1 MGSLFKS
8 KNASGGRGARA
19 LRVGL
24 DLGTRRFKAVGLPM
38 EPHTREVAFAIDV
51 PASAGVQPDALS
63 GDPSVFGRELGG
75 VLGGPLPAGSEVSVV
90 LPSSA
95 LRVRRVTL
103 AAMDQSSTIRA
114 LAQDAVL
121 RVPGVDPAG
130 HHYDFHV
137 LDTPQ
142 SPVGGTRSILAVAA
156 DRRVVRAAQD
166 AILAAGYVP
175 GRMGVL
181 AVSLA
186 NLHSRVHANEAE
198 AGQRVVLIHVGHMRT
213 ELILLDGGT
222 PVFTHEALFGMHALV
237 ERARRTLPDYGYGA
251 IETMLGEG
259 DATIP
264 AEVFGEWVARAQQE
278 LRLTLG
284 AAARDGGGSSDPAH
298 LLAIRLSGGA
308 ARSAEL
314 RRQLEVALGRSVS
327 VLDADSEFDVPAGDR
342 ATYTPALAAALGVVL
357 HPGDGGR
364 LVIDMRVAAETGGKR
379 KKKAG
384 MPPPEVGRTLLRDR
398 VGLGVVAAAVVLAFA
413 VPAVLGGRLEARTA
427 ELGERRAALAV
438 AAEALEADEGRVQ
451 AIRTEQDRLSGT
463 LGTIRSL
470 EAGRYTLPQV
480 MDAAAKA
487 LPQYAWLE
495 AVEMDPAPLGGE
507 AAVRVHGF
515 APSLDAVNVY
525 EKALRGSGLFSRME
539 LSGSQGLEVGGIPVV
554 RFSIS
559 GSVRGPEASVGYTL
573 SETPVQPAQAEVTP
587 GAVQ

>member
-8 KNASGGRGARA
+8 KKASGGRGARA

-38 EPHTREVAFAIDV
+38 EPLTREVAFAIDV

-95 LRVRRVTL
+95 LRVRRLTL

-142 SPVGGTRSILAVAA
+142 TSVGGTRSILAVAA

-181 AVSLA
+181 SVSLA
-186 NLHSRVHANEAE
+186 NLHSRLHANEAE

-213 ELILLDGGT
+213 ELILLDGGV

-237 ERARRTLPDYGYGA
+237 ERAKRTLPDYGYGA

-264 AEVFGEWVARAQQE
+264 AEVFSEWVARAQQE

-284 AAARDGGGSSDPAH
+284 AAAREGGGSSDPAH

-314 RRQLEVALGRSVS
+314 RRQLEAALGRPVG
-327 VLDADSEFDVPAGDR
+327 VLDADSEFDMPEGDR

-357 HPGDGGR
+357 LPGDGGR
-364 LVIDMRVAAETGGKR
+364 LVIDMRVAETGGK
-379 KKKAG
+379 KKKKGG
-384 MPPPEVGRTLLRDR
+384 MPPVEVGRTLLRDR
-398 VGLGVVAAAVVLAFA
+398 VGLGALAAAVVLAFA

-438 AAEALEADEGRVQ
+438 ASEALRADEGRVQ
-451 AIRTEQDRLSGT
+451 AIRAEQDRLAGT

-495 AVEMDPAPLGGE
+495 AVEMDPAALGGE

-525 EKALRGSGLFSRME
+525 ERALRGSGLFSRME
-539 LSGSQGLEVGGIPVV
+539 LSGTQGLEVGGIPVV

-559 GSVRGPEASVGYTL
+559 GSMRGPEASVGYTL
-573 SETPVQPAQAEVTP
+573 SETPVQPAQADVTP